1 MIVRSPAANR
11 FVTWLQTCGLAF
23 ILLGMFLAWSAA
35 TLHFVGNWH
44 SEPAI
49 GTILTGALL
58 YGLLAGSGLLAAKW
72 LFRRFG
78 PRRFLWGILTLSL
91 LLQLGIIFAA
101 DSQWQWTGDASIFH
115 QYLTTLSQKGYSA
128 DTLGELSRHYDYRVW
143 TRRAQPF
150 YFALASWTGAHFVIA
165 VQVFQALLLTL
176 SLALTWR
183 IARLLFGIHIAFW
196 AAMLSVL
203 MPFRWFICLDL
214 NHHILGGFYFLVG
227 LWLLAE
233 WFRPRRPTGTRWA
246 CALGAALLLPLMRL
260 EGGIDTVFSGAIL
273 VTVLLTFWI
282 GRQTLRES
290 VLALAALLLLPMCI
304 SLWTVAPLTGRID
317 AADRYHHES
326 GPIGF
331 MARGWAPETG
341 GEYCG
346 TYETIDYLTERDDK
360 VAIQASILA
369 SQAFYN
375 PTVLLLRLLPIKM
388 AKYFLL
394 GYASGAEEMLVR
406 NGALRPAHLAQG
418 ARTAY
423 LLAVVPLM
431 LWGGWL
437 FLPRLRRPRWLAL
450 TLPCS
455 LLCATYVLLGETSP
469 RYSIYVQP
477 FLFMLAA
484 HPLALPAARRRW
496 LSRAACKPALWAAAS
511 LAVALAMAATILWAA
526 RPALSR
532 WTLQDIRTWTPT
544 PDTRPLRVPAT
555 LAPFVVHLR
564 PIPAAD
570 GTAWGGLR
578 PPPLSPPPPAISFYA
593 FMPTAPSAQLRGAQL
608 LVQTSLGIQ
617 TNSLPARI
625 RMPYP
630 SSADGEIRLRS
641 DTRLPQPLR
650 IGYVTYEF
658 D

>member
-1 MIVRSPAANR
+1 MTIHSPCANR
-11 FVTWLQTCGLAF
+11 FVTWLQACGLAF
-23 ILLGMFLAWSAA
+23 ILLGMVLAWSAA
-35 TLHFVGNWH
+35 TLHFVSTWH

-49 GTILTGALL
+49 GTILAGALL
-58 YGLLAGSGLLAAKW
+58 YGLLAGAGLVAAKW
-72 LFRRFG
+72 IFRRFG
-78 PRRFLWGILTLSL
+78 PRRFLWAILTLSL
-91 LLQLGIIFAA
+91 LLQLGIILAA
-101 DSQWQWTGDASIFH
+101 DSQWQWTGDASIFQH
-115 QYLTTLSQKGYSA
+115 YLTTLSQQGYTT

-143 TRRAQPF
+143 PRRAQPF
-150 YFALASWTGAHFVIA
+150 HFALAAWTGTHFVTA

-183 IARLLFGIHIAFW
+183 IARLLFGSQAAFW
-196 AAMLSVL
+196 AVVLCVL

-214 NHHILGGFYFLVG
+214 NHHILGGFYFLSGV
-227 LWLLAE
+227 WLLAE

-246 CALGAALLLPLMRL
+246 CALGMTLLLPLMRL
-260 EGGIDTVFSGAIL
+260 EGGIDLVFFGAM
-273 VTVLLTFWI
+273 LLTLLLTLWT

-290 VLALAALLLLPMCI
+290 ALALGALLLLPLLVT
-304 SLWTVAPLTGRID
+304 SWTVAPLTDRID

-331 MARGWAPETG
+331 MARGWSPETG

-346 TYETIDYLTERDDK
+346 TYETIDYLTGREDK
-360 VAIQASILA
+360 VAVQASLLA

-375 PTVLLLRLLPIKM
+375 PRVLLLRLLPIKM

-394 GYASGAEEMLVR
+394 GYASGAEEMLVH
-406 NGALRPAHLAQG
+406 NGALRLARLAQG
-418 ARTAY
+418 ARTVF
-423 LLAVVPLM
+423 LLAVLPLM

-450 TLPCS
+450 TIPCS

-469 RYSIYVQP
+469 RYSIYIQP

-496 LSRAACKPALWAAAS
+496 LSRAACKPTLWVAAS
-511 LAVALAMAATILWAA
+511 LAVVLALGAATLWAA

-532 WTLQDIRTWTPT
+532 WALQDMRAWSPT
-544 PDTRPLRVPAT
+544 PDTPTLSVPAT
-555 LAPFVVHLR
+555 LAPFEVHLR

-578 PPPLSPPPPAISFYA
+578 LPPLSPPPSAISFYA
-593 FMPTAPSAQLRGAQL
+593 LMPTMPAAHLSGAHL
-608 LVQTSLGIQ
+608 LVETPLGIQ

-630 SSADGEIRLRS
+630 LIGDRQIRFRSS
-641 DTRLPQPLR
+641 TRLPQPLR
-650 IGYVTYEF
+650 IGYVIYEF